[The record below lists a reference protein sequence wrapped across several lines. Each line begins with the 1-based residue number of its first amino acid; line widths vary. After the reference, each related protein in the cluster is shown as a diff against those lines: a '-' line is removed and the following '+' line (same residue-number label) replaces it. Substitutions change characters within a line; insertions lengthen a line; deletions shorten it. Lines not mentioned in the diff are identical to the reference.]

1 MLSFC
6 KARKQVRGF
15 EQINMSNGS
24 NSESEQI
31 QLKWVLIHYTQ
42 GDKIQSI
49 KEYFLYHNLDP

>member
-1 MLSFC
+1 MLSFY
-6 KARKQVRGF
+6 KARKQVSRF
-15 EQINMSNGS
+15 EEIKMSNGS

-42 GDKIQSI
+42 GDKIQTI